1 LNETVKA
8 AFVSGSKELV
18 PTLIARMEDL
28 APGLPLYVVS
38 EFRPPAGRW
47 IPYHPNWSVAQN
59 LALCR
64 ARLDGKRV
72 RFSAVILQPR
82 MPYWR
87 MRWIGFRISPRGFL
101 AFNENL
107 DHFMP
112 RPRCAGAILGHL
124 RWRAKSFLVR
134 QLRPGGGAYTFW
146 WRLWHPYAFERP
158 LLVMAARAMGFVA
171 ALLKRAMPVRSR
183 ATVPQ
188 SRETGISVMVPS
200 RDGRHLLEGVLD
212 DARRELRGYP
222 GEIIVVDNGSQD
234 GTREWLRA
242 RHPDVVIECHAGPL
256 SFAAAVNRGFA
267 RARYSHLCLL
277 NNDMRLEANFFA
289 PLLAAFEQVPDLFSA
304 TAQILFPE
312 GQRRQETGKA
322 VKPRRPGYRGTDF
335 PLWCEAPIEGENLS
349 YVLYGSGGC
358 SLYDADKLR
367 RLGGFDEGY
376 APAYVE
382 DLDVGFRAW
391 RCGWP
396 TVFVEGARVVHQ
408 HRATT
413 SRFYSEEALEKIL
426 ERNYLRFLAR
436 SVASPA
442 VFGELWREALRRLN
456 RMAASE
462 PPSRVAMPAL
472 RRAWLAPFWVGR
484 PDGAA
489 LDEAQVFALGSGD
502 VAVFAGRRP
511 TGAPRV
517 VVASPYLPFPLSHGG
532 AVRIYNL
539 MRCAASS
546 CDQVLVAFVENLATP
561 PQELLDIAVEVV
573 LVRLAGSHMK
583 PSSKRPD
590 EVEEF
595 DSTAFRAALAQTV
608 RKWRPGVV
616 QLEYTQMA
624 QYAEAAAPAKTILV
638 EHDVTFDLYRQ
649 MLARGEDWEIRR
661 RFERWHG
668 FETAAWKRVD
678 AVAVMS
684 EKDRRMVEGAR
695 AECLANGVDLDRF
708 QPCAEP
714 PEAARLLF
722 MGSFAHLPNILA
734 VEFFLR
740 EVWPKLAG
748 RGITLHIIAGARH
761 QFYLDFHRD
770 RATID
775 LARPGIQV
783 EDFVADP
790 RPAYRR
796 ATLVV
801 APLVASAGTNI
812 KVMEAMAMGRVVVS
826 TPAGVNGL
834 DLAPGQDVVVEET
847 GAGLAGA
854 IVALLDAPE
863 RRREMERAARAR
875 VERDYDWR
883 VVARRQVA
891 LYDTLRAKA
900 T

>member
-1 LNETVKA
+1 LNETVKV
-8 AFVSGSKELV
+8 AFVSGPKELM
-18 PTLIARMEDL
+18 PALIARMQDL

-47 IPYHPNWSVAQN
+47 IPYHPNWSMAEN
-59 LALCR
+59 LALCH
-64 ARLDGKRV
+64 ARLAGKQV
-72 RFSAVILQPR
+72 KFSAVILEPR

-101 AFNENL
+101 LFNENL

-112 RPRCAGAILGHL
+112 RPRCAGAILGHV
-124 RWRAKSFLVR
+124 RWRVKSFLVR
-134 QLRPGGGAYTFW
+134 QLRPGGATYTFL
-146 WRLWHPYAFERP
+146 WRLFHPYAFERP
-158 LLVMAARAMGFVA
+158 LLVVAARAMGSVA
-171 ALLKRAMPVRSR
+171 ALLKRVLPVRSR
-183 ATVPQ
+183 PAAPQ
-188 SRETGISVMVPS
+188 SRETGISVIVPS
-200 RDGRHLLEGVLD
+200 RDGKHLLEGVLD
-212 DARRELRGYP
+212 DARRELHGYP
-222 GEIIVVDNGSQD
+222 GEIIVVDNGSME

-242 RHPDVVIECHAGPL
+242 RHPDVVVEWHAGPL
-256 SFAAAVNRGFA
+256 SFAAAVNRGIA
-267 RARYSHLCLL
+267 RARYSHICLL
-277 NNDMRLEANFFA
+277 NNDMRLEAEFFA

-322 VKPRRPGYRGTDF
+322 VKPRRPGYKGTDF
-335 PLWCEAPIEGENLS
+335 PLWCDVPIAGENLS

-367 RLGGFDEGY
+367 RLGGFDAGY

-413 SRFYSEEALEKIL
+413 SRFYSEQALEKIL
-426 ERNYLRFLAR
+426 ERNYLRFLSR

-442 VFGELWREALRRLN
+442 VFRELWREARARLN

-462 PPSRVAMPAL
+462 PPSRVAMSAL
-472 RRAWLAPFWVGR
+472 RKAWLAPFWVGR

-489 LDEAQVFALGSGD
+489 LDEAQIFALGSGD
-502 VAVFAGRRP
+502 VAVFAGRQP

-517 VVASPYLPFPLSHGG
+517 VIASPYLPFPLSHGG

-546 CDQVLVAFVENLATP
+546 CDQVLVAFVDNLRTP

-573 LVRLAGSHMK
+573 LVRLVGSHMK
-583 PSSKRPD
+583 PSSERPD

-595 DSTAFRAALAQTV
+595 DSLAFRAALAQTV
-608 RKWRPGVV
+608 RKWKPGVV

-649 MLARGEDWEIRR
+649 MLAQGEDWEIRR
-661 RFERWHG
+661 KFERWHR

-684 EKDRRMVEGAR
+684 QKDRLMVEGAR

-714 PEAARLLF
+714 PDAARLLF
-722 MGSFAHLPNILA
+722 IGSFAHLPNILA

-740 EVWPKLAG
+740 DVWPKLAG

-770 RATID
+770 RVTID
-775 LARPGIQV
+775 LARPGIEV

-834 DLAPGQDVVVEET
+834 DLEPGLDVVVEET
-847 GAGLAGA
+847 GEGLADA
-854 IVALLDAPE
+854 IIALLDAPG
-863 RRREMERAARAR
+863 RRREMERAARSR

-891 LYDTLRAKA
+891 LYETLRAKA